1 MKHHIESVLILAHFI
16 AFGMVTLFAVGAI
29 VLALKNFSH

>member
-1 MKHHIESVLILAHFI
+1 MKHHITTLLILADFI
-16 AFGMVTLFAVGAI
+16 AFGLVMLFAVGAI